1 MVAQYGRT
9 SRYVEVFITS
19 VLRFRLPVL
28 VGILLCTTLLG
39 WQLQHL
45 KFDTSNEGFLH
56 EDDPYLKTYNQFREE
71 FGRDDFLVLAV
82 YSEELFSSE
91 ALDKL
96 RALHEDLL
104 GSVPFL
110 EDITSLINIRD
121 VRGEDDTLLVDE
133 LLLQTPTTPGELAE
147 LRERVLGNPLY
158 INNLVSEN
166 GKYTAILLQSQ
177 VYGGDPDGDL
187 FSGFDEPSEED
198 ESGDSP
204 EQRYLSDLEND
215 IFVEAV
221 HEVVARHQDPSFL
234 ISAAGPPVNL
244 HAIKYYMQQDAFTFM
259 KLALLV
265 IGSCL
270 FLMFRRASGVILPLM
285 LVGLS
290 LVSTVGLM
298 TMLGV
303 SFKLPTT
310 MLPSFILTVGV
321 GASIHVLSLTYQN
334 IRHGK
339 DRHAAIVSAYG
350 HSGLALMMTS
360 LTTSAGLASFSMAK
374 VAPIADLGIFSAI
387 GVGISLIYTFTFLP
401 ATLSLLPLK
410 PMVPEKPIRPG
421 LMDRFLRAVAA
432 FSIRRYRL
440 VLAFAAV
447 VVLLGLAGVSR
458 VLFSHDGLE
467 WLPEELG
474 VRQATQVL
482 DRELKGTV
490 VLEMVL
496 DTGREN
502 GLYDR
507 ATLLDIER
515 LMAELVDDYADHEV
529 PIGKALAITTLLK
542 EIHQALHGNDPA
554 FYKIPDNEKLIP
566 QEFLLFTNTGS
577 DDIDNLTDSQYRYA
591 RITLK
596 VPWQDALLY
605 IPFIRDVTERFSD
618 TFTKRRLE
626 GGDPM
631 QVTATGIMSLFGRII
646 HAAMYSAAQSY
657 AIALVVITFMMI
669 VLIGNLKLGLI
680 SMIPNLAPIIT
691 VLGLMGW
698 LSINLDMFT
707 MLIASIVIGL
717 AVDDTIHFMYNFK
730 RYYTQTGD
738 LHEAVENTLLTA
750 GRAML
755 TTSVVLSIGFF
766 IFMFAA
772 MNNLFYFGLLA
783 GSAVLLALGA
793 DLLLAPALM
802 TLVIHKKD
810 KRQVSEPS

>member
-1 MVAQYGRT
+1 M
-9 SRYVEVFITS
+9 
-19 VLRFRLPVL
+19 
-28 VGILLCTTLLG
+28 GILLCTTLLG

-204 EQRYLSDLEND
+204 EQGYLSDLEND
-215 IFVEAV
+215 LFVEAV

-321 GASIHVLSLTYQN
+321 GASIHVLSLAYQN

-410 PMVPEKPIRPG
+410 PMDPERPIRPG

-657 AIALVVITFMMI
+657 AIALVVITVMMI
-669 VLIGNLKLGLI
+669 LLIGNLKLGLI

-707 MLIASIVIGL
+707 MLIGSIVIGL

-730 RYYTQTGD
+730 RYYMQTGD

-802 TLVIHKKD
+802 TLVIYKKD

>member
-1 MVAQYGRT
+1 MVAQHGRM
-9 SRYVEVFITS
+9 SRYIEVFIAS

-28 VGILLCTTLLG
+28 AGILLCTTLLG

-110 EDITSLINIRD
+110 EDITSLINVRD

-133 LLLQTPTTPGELAE
+133 LLLHTPATPGELAE

-198 ESGDSP
+198 ESGKSP

-221 HEVVARHQDPSFL
+221 HEVVARHQAPSFL

-270 FLMFRRASGVILPLM
+270 FLMFRRASGVLLPLM

-339 DRHAAIVSAYG
+339 DRHAAIVAAYG

-410 PMVPEKPIRPG
+410 PMVPEEPIRPG

-447 VVLLGLAGVSR
+447 MVLLGLAGVSR

-515 LMAELVDDYADHEV
+515 LMAELVEEYADHEV

-577 DDIDNLTDSQYRYA
+577 DDIDNLTDRQYRYA

-618 TFTKRRLE
+618 TFTKRKLA

-669 VLIGNLKLGLI
+669 LLIGNLKLGLI

-698 LSINLDMFT
+698 LAINLDMFT

>member
-1 MVAQYGRT
+1 MGPYLEAFVAA
-9 SRYVEVFITS
+9 

-28 VGILLCTTLLG
+28 MGILLCTTLLG

-110 EDITSLINIRD
+110 EDITSLINVRD

-133 LLLQTPTTPGELAE
+133 LLLQTPTTPGESAE

-215 IFVEAV
+215 LFVEAV

-577 DDIDNLTDSQYRYA
+577 DDIDNLTDRQYRYA

-657 AIALVVITFMMI
+657 AIALVVITVMMI
-669 VLIGNLKLGLI
+669 LLIGNLKLGLI

-698 LSINLDMFT
+698 LAINLDMFT
-707 MLIASIVIGL
+707 MLIGSIVIGL

-730 RYYTQTGD
+730 RYYMQTGD